1 MITATLNEGE
11 QAGIRGQGEMLLP
24 EETPFSE
31 GTLPQAASPLP
42 HPLSSCPHAR
52 LRGTTTPIRV
62 LSLLIRP
69 ARMSVTNPSSRQCSG
84 SGSKVGEMGR
94 PLSLAQVM
102 VL

>member
-1 MITATLNEGE
+1 MATLNEGE

-69 ARMSVTNPSSRQCSG
+69 ARMSITNPALG
-84 SGSKVGEMGR
+84 NV
-94 PLSLAQVM
+94 LAPGQRWVKWGGP
-102 VL
+102 